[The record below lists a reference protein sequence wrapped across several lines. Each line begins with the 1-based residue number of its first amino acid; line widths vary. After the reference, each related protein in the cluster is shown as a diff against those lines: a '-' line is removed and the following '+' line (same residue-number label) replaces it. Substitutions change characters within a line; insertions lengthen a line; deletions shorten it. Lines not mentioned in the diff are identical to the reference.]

1 MATYYSSYTGAQLDE
16 AIRKVFNEW
25 PSNTNTTYTQL
36 PVVTTTLADGIRYD
50 STGGG
55 ISSVQYARETQVYSG
70 TNVKQFIY
78 DLKVTTS
85 TTASS
90 LLYIQSAALFTFLD
104 SCGLSSSACIDYIS
118 CFSQHNDDVSYACN
132 ACISSYEGG
141 SNRAILGLTLTR
153 TVKYSYPVAI
163 RVIVNMKI

>member
-55 ISSVQYARETQVYSG
+55 YHLFNTLGKPR
-70 TNVKQFIY
+70 
-78 DLKVTTS
+78 
-85 TTASS
+85 
-90 LLYIQSAALFTFLD
+90 YIP
-104 SCGLSSSACIDYIS
+104 
-118 CFSQHNDDVSYACN
+118 
-132 ACISSYEGG
+132 E
-141 SNRAILGLTLTR
+141 R
-153 TVKYSYPVAI
+153 
-163 RVIVNMKI
+163 M